1 MVEITLRKV
10 RYTYPGATEPT
21 LKGINLELSEGK
33 ITSLLGPSGEGK
45 TTVLKIIA
53 GFMRPEEGDV
63 LFDGES
69 VLDIPPEE
77 RGLGIVFQNYA
88 LFPHMNVFQNVAFG
102 LRMRGKRGT
111 EVEKRVKDVLDLVG
125 LKGMEKR
132 YPKELS
138 GGQQQRLA
146 LARALAPEP
155 QVLLLDEPL
164 SALDAALRGEL
175 RSEIR
180 RIQREVGLT
189 TLYITHDQSE
199 ALFLSDRVAL
209 LMNGK
214 VVQVG
219 APEEVYLKP
228 ENLEVARFLEVNNL
242 FEGEVSE
249 IRESGVRVLLNC
261 DDGVEIV
268 GGGNGFKVGE
278 KVVVGIRPFHIDLN
292 PSPKTAKNIL
302 SVELVDVKFTGR
314 DYILTLRNQELVFTA
329 RATPMEYERIKDP
342 LLRGGRIKI
351 HLPEDKILLYKKAD

>member
-175 RSEIR
+175 RGEIR

-199 ALFLSDRVAL
+199 AL
-209 LMNGK
+209 
-214 VVQVG
+214 
-219 APEEVYLKP
+219 
-228 ENLEVARFLEVNNL
+228 
-242 FEGEVSE
+242 
-249 IRESGVRVLLNC
+249 
-261 DDGVEIV
+261 
-268 GGGNGFKVGE
+268 
-278 KVVVGIRPFHIDLN
+278 
-292 PSPKTAKNIL
+292 
-302 SVELVDVKFTGR
+302 
-314 DYILTLRNQELVFTA
+314 
-329 RATPMEYERIKDP
+329 
-342 LLRGGRIKI
+342 
-351 HLPEDKILLYKKAD
+351 